1 MDSNNMATSKKYF
14 HDHLVLLLLSITAFL
29 AIAVSIFIL
38 VKLVTGHSNGYIVQC
53 RDCSNPSAINRFT
66 SGGVGGLL
74 SFIAFAILVLVA
86 NTLLSIRAYSIHRQ
100 LALVILSLGV
110 LLLALTVIVSNA
122 LLMLR

>member
-1 MDSNNMATSKKYF
+1 MDSNDMATSKKYF

-38 VKLVTGHSNGYIVQC
+38 VKLGTGHSNGYIVQC

-86 NTLLSIRAYSIHRQ
+86 NTALSMRAYNIHRQ
-100 LALVILSLGV
+100 LALVVLSLGV
-110 LLLALTVIVSNA
+110 LLLVLTVIVSNA